1 MNVTLALLFLSTG
14 LQLVAVI
21 VAFRL
26 VRLRRMRSAWMLLAA
41 TVLLMLLRRVLSL
54 TEGVYPTLHAAMRGI
69 PSEAVALLISILL
82 CLALWRIRTTVGDW
96 KQSESKLQFQRD
108 LLERIA
114 RRAPLSETLEA
125 LVVAAESRSPGMI
138 ASVLTLDED
147 GVHVRHGAAPHLPE
161 AYVRAIDGAA
171 IGPAVGSCGTAAHH
185 RRRVIVENI
194 AADPLWND
202 YRHLAL
208 PHGLQA
214 CWSEPI
220 LAPDGGVLGT
230 FAMYYREPRGPRPH
244 ELELIETAA
253 RLAAIALERDR
264 VETALRHSEQRLA
277 GIIDSAMDGIITI
290 DEHHRI
296 VLVNPAV
303 ERTFGAKAADLM
315 GKPVEVLIPG
325 RFRPNHAEHVRHFAA
340 TGVTTR
346 GMGDFGTI
354 WGLRADGT
362 EFPIEASISQ
372 LKLGAGRLFTATLR
386 DITERVRSEAALRES
401 QRALNTLIANL
412 PGVVYRCANGPE
424 WPVEY
429 ISEGAAALTGHSASD
444 FMTHRINFGD
454 LIDPLDAQ
462 RVWDDVQASVQRK
475 IPYALTYRIRAANQQ
490 TKWVWEQ
497 GQGVFNPAGELL
509 ALEGY
514 ITDVT
519 EHRRAETELRE
530 SEERLQLALLAGRM
544 GTWDWN
550 LRTGKIVWSPGHIR
564 LFGLE
569 PDAFDGRYE
578 TFEQRIHPDDLQ
590 SLEVVRQT
598 AMRERRTYE
607 HEYRVLWPDGS
618 VHWIRGRGE
627 FTYDESGQPVRMV
640 GVVSDITE
648 QEWSRRRLAESESRL
663 RTILETEPE
672 CVKLVGRNCE
682 LLEMNP
688 AGLAMIEAD
697 SLDQIVGHDVCELL
711 EPAHREAFR
720 NLNDRVLHGR
730 PGTLQFEI
738 VGLRGAHRWMETH
751 CVPMRDPEGHINAVL
766 GVTRDITAKKHAE
779 EELLKAHALLEQRV
793 KERTAQLEQI
803 NRELDAFTY
812 SVSHDLRAPVRHVGS
827 FANILL
833 EEHARHLTA
842 DARHCAETIAEAAVK
857 LGRLIDDLLRFS
869 RLGRADIH
877 RRPVDMHLAVR
888 EVWAELAS
896 QRPVDRVK
904 LHIGEL
910 PPADGDPNLLRHVW
924 TNLLDNA
931 IKYSSQRSQPEI
943 TIGSFTEG
951 ACVWYHVQDNGVGF
965 DSRFADKLFGVF
977 QRLHREEDFPGTGVG
992 LALVQRIVQRHGG
1005 AIRARGE
1012 VERGARFE
1020 FTLGLFG
1027 HEPAD

>member
-1 MNVTLALLFLSTG
+1 MNVTLALLILSTA
-14 LQLVAVI
+14 LQLLAVI

-26 VRLRRMRSAWMLLAA
+26 ARLRRTRSAWMLLSAA
-41 TVLLMLLRRVLSL
+41 VLLMLLRRVLSL
-54 TEGVYPTLHAAMRGI
+54 TEGIYPPFHAAMRGI
-69 PSEAVALLISILL
+69 PSETVALLISILL
-82 CLALWRIRTTVGDW
+82 CLALWRIRETVGDW
-96 KQSESKLQFQRD
+96 SQTESKLQLQRD

-171 IGPAVGSCGTAAHH
+171 IGPAAGSCGTAAYE
-185 RRRVIVENI
+185 RRRIIVEDI
-194 AADPLWND
+194 ATDPLWND
-202 YRHLAL
+202 YRQLAL

-220 LAPDGGVLGT
+220 FASDDRVLGT
-230 FAMYYREPRGPRPH
+230 FAMYYRHPRGPEPF
-244 ELELIETAA
+244 ELDLIETAA
-253 RLAAIALERDR
+253 RLAAVAIERER
-264 VETALRHSEQRLA
+264 IETALRQSEQRLA

-290 DEHHRI
+290 DEQHRI

-303 ERTFGAKAADLM
+303 EKIFGAKGADLV

-325 RFRPNHAEHVRHFAA
+325 RFRPGHAEHVRQFAA
-340 TGVTTR
+340 NGVTTR

-372 LKLGAGRLFTATLR
+372 TRLREGRLFTATLR
-386 DITERVRSEAALRES
+386 DVTERMRSDAALRES
-401 QRALNTLIANL
+401 QRTLNTLIANL
-412 PGVVYRCANGPE
+412 PGLVYRCINSPE

-429 ISEGAAALTGHSASD
+429 LSEGATTITGYPISD
-444 FMTHRINFGD
+444 FMNHKVHFGH

-462 RVWDDVQASVQRK
+462 RVWDEVQAGVRRK
-475 IPYALTYRIRAANQQ
+475 TPYTITYRIRTADHQ

-497 GQGVFNPAGELL
+497 GQGVFNEAGELM
-509 ALEGY
+509 ALEGF

-519 EHRRAETELRE
+519 EHWRVELNLRE

-544 GTWDWN
+544 GTWDWD

-564 LFGLE
+564 LFGLDPE
-569 PDAFDGRYE
+569 AFDGRYE
-578 TFEQRIHPDDLQ
+578 SFARCIHPDDLHT
-590 SLEVVRQT
+590 LEAARQT
-598 AMRERRTYE
+598 ALREHRTYE
-607 HEYRVLWPDGS
+607 HQYRVTWPDGS

-627 FTYDESGQPVRMV
+627 YSYDESGQPVRMV
-640 GVVSDITE
+640 GVVQDITE
-648 QEWSRRRLAESESRL
+648 QELSRRRLAESESRL

-672 CVKLVGRNCE
+672 CVKILGRNGE

-697 SLDQIVGHDVCELL
+697 SLEAVAGHDVCTVIA
-711 EPAHREAFR
+711 PQHRQPFR
-720 NLNDRVLHGR
+720 DLNEKVFRGE

-738 VGLRGAHRWMETH
+738 IGLKGAHRWMETH
-751 CVPMRDPEGHINAVL
+751 CVPMRDAEGRINAVL
-766 GVTRDITAKKHAE
+766 GVTRDVTARKHAE

-803 NRELDAFTY
+803 NRELDSFTY

-833 EEHARHLTA
+833 AEHARDLTG
-842 DARHCAETIAEAAVK
+842 DARHCAEAIAEAAVK
-857 LGRLIDDLLRFS
+857 LGRLIDDLLRFA

-877 RRPVDMHLAVR
+877 RRPVDMNLAVR

-896 QRPVDRVK
+896 QQPLGRVK

-910 PPADGDPNLLRHVW
+910 PAADGDPNLLRHVW

-931 IKYSSQRSQPEI
+931 VKYSSKNPHPEI

-951 ACVWYHVQDNGVGF
+951 SSVWYHIQDNGVGF
-965 DSRFADKLFGVF
+965 DPRFADKLFRVF

-1005 AIRARGE
+1005 AVRAHGE
-1012 VERGARFE
+1012 VGRGARFE
-1020 FTLGLFG
+1020 FSLGLIG

>member
-1 MNVTLALLFLSTG
+1 MNVTLALLLLSTA
-14 LQLVAVI
+14 LQLVAFI
-21 VAFRL
+21 AAIRL
-26 VRLRRMRSAWMLLAA
+26 IRLQRMRSAWMLLTA

-54 TEGVYPTLHAAMRGI
+54 TEGVYPALHAAMRGI

-82 CLALWRIRTTVGDW
+82 CLAMWRIRATVGDW
-96 KQSESKLQFQRD
+96 RRSELKLQLQRD

-114 RRAPLSETLEA
+114 RRSPLGETLEA
-125 LVVAAESRSPGMI
+125 LVVAAEARTPGMI
-138 ASVLTLDED
+138 ASVLTLDDD
-147 GVHVRHGAAPHLPE
+147 GVHLRHGAAPRLPN
-161 AYVRAIDGAA
+161 AYARAIDGVA
-171 IGPAVGSCGTAAHH
+171 IGPAVGSCGTAAHY
-185 RRRVIVENI
+185 RRRVIVEDI
-194 AADPLWND
+194 ATDPLWND

-208 PHGLQA
+208 PHGLKA

-220 LAPDGGVLGT
+220 VAPDGQLLGT
-230 FAMYYREPRGPRPH
+230 FAMYYREPRGPLPH

-253 RLAAIALERDR
+253 KLAAIAVERER
-264 VETALRHSEQRLA
+264 IETALRHSEQRLA

-290 DEHHRI
+290 DERQRI

-303 ERTFGAKAADLM
+303 ERTFGAKGSDLI
-315 GKPVEVLIPG
+315 GKPVEMLIPD
-325 RFRPNHAEHVRHFAA
+325 RFRPNHADHLRQFAA

-362 EFPIEASISQ
+362 EFPVEASISQ
-372 LKLGAGRLFTATLR
+372 IKMGSGRLFTATLR

-412 PGVVYRCANGPE
+412 PGLVYRCLNTPD

-429 ISEGAAALTGHSASD
+429 ISEGTVALTGHSVSD
-444 FMTHRINFGD
+444 FMSRKIHFGD
-454 LIDPLDAQ
+454 LVDPLDAQ
-462 RVWDDVQASVQRK
+462 RVWDEVQAGVQRK
-475 IPYALTYRIRAANQQ
+475 TPFTLTYRIRTADHQ

-497 GQGVFNPAGELL
+497 GQGVFNEAGELL
-509 ALEGY
+509 ALEGF

-519 EHRRAETELRE
+519 VHRQAELDLRA

-544 GTWDWN
+544 GTWDWD

-578 TFEQRIHPDDLQ
+578 TFAQRIHPDDLQ
-590 SLEVVRQT
+590 PLEVARQR
-598 AMRERRTYE
+598 AMREHRTYE
-607 HEYRVLWPDGS
+607 HEYRTLWPDDS
-618 VHWIRGRGE
+618 VHWVRGRGE

-648 QEWSRRRLAESESRL
+648 QETSRRRLAESESRL
-663 RTILETEPE
+663 RAILETEPE
-672 CVKLVGRNCE
+672 CVKIVGRNCE
-682 LLEMNP
+682 LLDMNP

-697 SLDQIVGHDVCELL
+697 ALDQVAGQDVCKLL
-711 EPAHREAFR
+711 EPTHREAFR
-720 NLNDRVLHGR
+720 KLNDQVLHGK
-730 PGTLQFEI
+730 PGTLQFEL

-751 CVPMRDPEGHINAVL
+751 SVPMRDAEGTISAVL
-766 GVTRDITAKKHAE
+766 SVTRDVTARKRAE
-779 EELLKAHALLEQRV
+779 EELLQAHALLEERV

-812 SVSHDLRAPVRHVGS
+812 SVSHDLRAPVRHIGS
-827 FANILL
+827 FAKILL
-833 EEHARHLTA
+833 DNHSPCLTGE
-842 DARHCAETIAEAAVK
+842 ARHCAQTITAAAAK
-857 LGRLIDDLLRFS
+857 LGRLIDELLRFS
-869 RLGRADIH
+869 RLGRAEIH
-877 RRPVDMHLAVR
+877 RRPVDMNRAVR
-888 EVWAELAS
+888 EVWAELAA
-896 QRPVDRVK
+896 QRRVDHFK
-904 LHIGEL
+904 LVLGDL
-910 PPADGDPNLLRHVW
+910 PIAQGDPNLLRHVW

-931 IKYSSQRSQPEI
+931 IKYSSQQPNPEI
-943 TIGSFTEG
+943 TIGFFTEG
-951 ACVWYHVQDNGVGF
+951 PHVWYHIQDNGVGF
-965 DSRFADKLFGVF
+965 DPRFADKLFGVF

-1005 AIRARGE
+1005 AIRAHGQ

-1020 FTLGLFG
+1020 FTLGLTR
-1027 HEPAD
+1027 HEQAD